1 MRQAIV
7 GMELADIQAALGVG
21 HPPFRARQIYDA
33 VYRQRIADLAAISN
47 LPKPL
52 RARLSDDLP
61 LGLPEI
67 ERRYDSADGTV
78 RFLLRLADGKT
89 VETVWMPED
98 DRATICISS
107 QIGCPVDCKFC
118 LTALLGLER
127 SLTAGEIVGQ
137 VLRVAG
143 TFAVSRLNI
152 VMMGQGEPPAHR
164 SGRYRD
170 FAPAHDAFDCR
181 DHSQNRGARPRAGAP
196 QAGDLAQCVH

>member
-1 MRQAIV
+1 MTRTPFGSTVLSMSWNFWVRRRMGQPRYLYCIARPSREPRWYTGNMRQAIV
-7 GMELADIQAALGVG
+7 GMELADIQAALGAG

-33 VYRQRIADLAAISN
+33 VYRQRVPDLAGISN

-52 RARLSDDLP
+52 RARLAGDLP
-61 LGLPEI
+61 LGLPEV

-89 VETVWMPED
+89 IETVWMPESAAEGA

-127 SLTAGEIVGQ
+127 S
-137 VLRVAG
+137 
-143 TFAVSRLNI
+143 
-152 VMMGQGEPPAHR
+152 
-164 SGRYRD
+164 
-170 FAPAHDAFDCR
+170 
-181 DHSQNRGARPRAGAP
+181 
-196 QAGDLAQCVH
+196 